1 MRIVMGQA
9 MVFTLNNQ
17 SVRFTPDGKVSVVD
31 AIRIVTNSNSPGA
44 IWDTIKAEHPEVRMH
59 CEDYSFQI
67 EGPISVVNSEGWETI
82 WMLLPNYLLDMNTS

>member
-1 MRIVMGQA
+1 MRIVMGQT

-44 IWDTIKAEHPEVRMH
+44 IWDTIKAEHPEVLMH
-59 CEDYSFQI
+59 CEDYLFQI

-82 WMLLPNYLLDMNTS
+82 WMLLPNYLSGMNSS

>member
-1 MRIVMGQA
+1 MGQA

-31 AIRIVTNSNSPGA
+31 AIRIVTNSNSPDA
-44 IWDTIKAEHPEVRMH
+44 IWDTIKAEHPEVLMH

-67 EGPISVVNSEGWETI
+67 EEPIPVVNSEGWETI
-82 WMLLPNYLLDMNTS
+82 WMLLPNYLLDMNSS

>member
-1 MRIVMGQA
+1 MGQA

-44 IWDTIKAEHPEVRMH
+44 IWDTIKAEHPEVLMH
-59 CEDYSFQI
+59 CEDYSFKLKDLFQWLTVKA
-67 EGPISVVNSEGWETI
+67 GRRSGCYYPTTCWT
-82 WMLLPNYLLDMNTS
+82 